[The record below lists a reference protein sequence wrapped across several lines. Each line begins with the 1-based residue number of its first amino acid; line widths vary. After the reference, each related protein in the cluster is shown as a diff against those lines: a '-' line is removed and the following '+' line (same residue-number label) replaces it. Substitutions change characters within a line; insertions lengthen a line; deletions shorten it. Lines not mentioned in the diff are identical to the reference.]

1 MPGSL
6 TVNLVRPQPYNVN
19 SGPSKLATLGAS
31 PSTLV
36 TEVASR
42 FFRDVLNNFVGARLL
57 NAIIAACQS
66 WGAQQFQLIP

>member
-42 FFRDVLNNFVGARLL
+42 FFRDVLNNFVGA
-57 NAIIAACQS
+57 AS
-66 WGAQQFQLIP
+66 